1 MPLLK
6 FSCKECGE
14 TFEIFLSWSEAR
26 KPVTCPACQ
35 GKLVGRVSGATGSTA
50 GTAGAGCSLSKKS

>member
-14 TFEIFLSWSEAR
+14 TFDLFLSWSEAR
-26 KPVTCPACQ
+26 KPVACPTCRRKNVERVPA
-35 GKLVGRVSGATGSTA
+35 ATGSA
-50 GTAGAGCSLSKKS
+50 AGAGCSLSKKKS